1 MDTKAAEKLRVL
13 EIPYR
18 NLKRTLY
25 RREFDDYKLCGTYYK
40 AGIPFEVTQVTY
52 PEEDYPKGYGE
63 FYPKE
68 PTAYSIAYGA
78 LNSQICA
85 AAKTAFQAGEMV
97 LLTGGGCD
105 HIIGVL
111 GGLQKAIGLDKRIGF
126 IWLDAHGDF
135 NTPDISLSGRPGGVC
150 LAVCAGKCCDEWRLG
165 AGLEQPIPTA
175 DIILSDARNL
185 DPLEE
190 ELIRSTDMVVV
201 DTDHFNDPAAWDKTI
216 AELAQRV
223 DAIVLHI
230 DQDILDAKYIPNSF
244 TPVSSGPEIETTMR
258 NIKTVMETGKVI
270 AYALVSVTFIN
281 NKPGQDERTINAMR
295 LLGAGLE
302 SWKACP
308 DIRS

>member
-97 LLTGGGCD
+97 LLTGGGVVTQPPQYRD
-105 HIIGVL
+105 NPVMEVAGN
-111 GGLQKAIGLDKRIGF
+111 F
-126 IWLDAHGDF
+126 
-135 NTPDISLSGRPGGVC
+135 GRYQF
-150 LAVCAGKCCDEWRLG
+150 RLG
-165 AGLEQPIPTA
+165 HNVRVERY
-175 DIILSDARNL
+175 DI
-185 DPLEE
+185 
-190 ELIRSTDMVVV
+190 VV
-201 DTDHFNDPAAWDKTI
+201 FKP
-216 AELAQRV
+216 
-223 DAIVLHI
+223 
-230 DQDILDAKYIPNSF
+230 S
-244 TPVSSGPEIETTMR
+244 SSGPR
-258 NIKTVMETGKVI
+258 SGYS
-270 AYALVSVTFIN
+270 YANDVRVFTS
-281 NKPGQDERTINAMR
+281 KGDKGE
-295 LLGAGLE
+295 
-302 SWKACP
+302 
-308 DIRS
+308 